1 MFQICSQSSLE
12 SPELMKA
19 KEGYNTAFLFNT
31 TVDEQPPV
39 CKVSFH
45 EILQQ
50 GSTVPKVKHT
60 GSISVT
66 IKQKNNLVLN
76 IKMLKLFCFF

>member
-50 GSTVPKVKHT
+50 GSTVPKVKHS
-60 GSISVT
+60 GSISFT
-66 IKQKNNLVLN
+66 LCYSQAKK
-76 IKMLKLFCFF
+76 